1 MRGALDQAQG
11 DDGMSAKPLIKWL
24 VPPIVVLLNLA
35 LWEAIV
41 RVWQIPVYDLPGP
54 VVIFKTLI
62 SDWPLL
68 AGALIATIETA
79 LLALLAAVV
88 VGALFAVIMCQSRWL
103 ETALLPYMIIMQ
115 VTPIVAIAPLI
126 VVWVSNLKVGLL
138 ICAWLVAFFPI
149 VSNTMMGLKSTDH
162 ALEDLFKLYGAS
174 RWQAFWR
181 LRVPSALPYFLTG
194 LRISGGLSL
203 IGAIVAEFCAGT
215 GGQGSG
221 LAFQILQAGYQM
233 NMPRLFAALFLIS
246 LAGLV
251 IYLALAALSHYSLR
265 HWHESARGR
274 DA

>member
-1 MRGALDQAQG
+1 
-11 DDGMSAKPLIKWL
+11 MSAKPLIKWL